1 LEDEEM
7 KKIVRS
13 FLILGMIALTGC
25 GVPTAKP
32 PGAAPAANSSSASS
46 SGANTSTG
54 EAKEITVAGNGGKI
68 EKAIRDIVAP
78 KFTEKTGI
86 KVNFIAGLSG
96 EILSKVELQKNSPE
110 IDIAMYVPLDVQ
122 RAANKELTEP
132 LDESSIPNLSKLDER
147 FVAVDKVGVPVFGY
161 VIAPAYNTK
170 TFEANGIPPIES
182 WNDLIRPEYKGKT
195 AFTDI
200 ANDWGFTILYSLA
213 KANGGSLDNMEP
225 GLEKAK
231 ELAAYSDTFYKNST
245 QMVPAVQQG
254 SADVTVMGSY
264 TIAQVADSGVPLKMV
279 VPKEGA
285 PLQAF
290 NATIVKNAP
299 HKKAAQEFVNYLISE
314 EAQQMISE
322 GGFYPTLKGM
332 KIPEKYESVIG
343 IKESDPVFK
352 PDIAKLSEIR
362 ATWTERWAKEVTP
375 QLGKKVTK

>member
-1 LEDEEM
+1 M
-7 KKIVRS
+7 KKILS
-13 FLILGMIALTGC
+13 TFLILGMIALTGC
-25 GVPTAKP
+25 GVPAAKP
-32 PGAAPAANSSSASS
+32 PGSSETSNPPAASS
-46 SGANTSTG
+46 SG
-54 EAKEITVAGNGGKI
+54 EAKEITVAGNGGNI
-68 EKAIRDIVAP
+68 EKTIRDVVAP

-122 RAANKELTEP
+122 RAEKKGLTES
-132 LDESSIPNLSKLDER
+132 LEESAIPNMSKLDDR
-147 FVAVDKVGVPVFGY
+147 YISVDKVGVPIFGY

-170 TFEANGIPPIES
+170 SFETNNIPPIES

-200 ANDWGFTILYSLA
+200 ANDWGFTILYNLA
-213 KANGGSLDNMEP
+213 QANGGSLDNMEP

-264 TIAQVADSGVPLKMV
+264 TIAQIAGSGVPLKMV
-279 VPKEGA
+279 VPKEGV

-290 NATIVKNAP
+290 SATIVKNAP
-299 HKKAAQEFVNYLISE
+299 HKKAAEEFVNYLISE
-314 EAQQMISE
+314 EGQQMISE
-322 GGFYPTLKGM
+322 GGFYPTIKGLKL
-332 KIPEKYESVIG
+332 PEKLEPFIG
-343 IKESDPVFK
+343 IKENDPVFK

-362 ATWTERWAKEVTP
+362 ATWTDRWAKEVTP
-375 QLGKKVTK
+375 LLGKKVKK